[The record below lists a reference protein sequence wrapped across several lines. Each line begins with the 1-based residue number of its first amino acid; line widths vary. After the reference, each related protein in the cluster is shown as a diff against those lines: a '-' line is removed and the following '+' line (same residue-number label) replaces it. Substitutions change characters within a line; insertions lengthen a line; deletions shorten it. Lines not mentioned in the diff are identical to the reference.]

1 MGAFPNSLASI
12 IIKYRIVVLAEDN
25 TEAFNIVLLD
35 RAVKRMIGK
44 TTTKLIAEG
53 FNVHSIHLIYMSYCH
68 VTYIDIY

>member
-1 MGAFPNSLASI
+1 MEAFPNSLASI

-44 TTTKLIAEG
+44 TTKKLIAEG
-53 FNVHSIHLIYMSYCH
+53 FNVHSIHFIYMSYCH